1 MADPAST
8 KPLVGWQRANVLAAA
23 QYLVER
29 LRVDP
34 ADRRAHAICEGLLDV
49 LKPARKSE
57 RNEREL
63 AAAKAAILVLPDA
76 RKGLDPRSG
85 KDRRTAASA
94 AQIKAER
101 RKRERR
107 LRRDRRKS

>member
-1 MADPAST
+1 MTDLEST
-8 KPLVGWQRANVLAAA
+8 KLLVGWQRANVLAAA

-34 ADRRAHAICEGLLDV
+34 ADRRAQAICEGLLDV
-49 LKPARKSE
+49 LKPARRSV
-57 RNEREL
+57 RREREL
-63 AAAKAAILVLPDA
+63 AAAKAILVLPDE

-94 AQIKAER
+94 ALAKAER

>member
-1 MADPAST
+1 MAGPVST

-23 QYLVER
+23 QYLVQR

-34 ADRRAHAICEGLLDV
+34 ADRQAQAICEGLLDV
-49 LKPARKSE
+49 LKPTRRSE
-57 RNEREL
+57 RRQREL
-63 AAAKAAILVLPDA
+63 AASKAILVPPDE

-85 KDRRTAASA
+85 LDRRTSASTA
-94 AQIKAER
+94 LAKAER